1 MKITKYIAFAIIL
14 TACIGCVDC
23 GIESST
29 YNTFYG
35 TKAWDLVKAIGSGD
49 TVRMEEILNKD
60 SSLINYCDS
69 NGMSILMHVVFD
81 QTRVRFPYTLIN
93 ESSYGGDPENN
104 PENKIVF
111 CYLLNKGADV
121 NIKSKNGGTALT
133 IACAKR
139 KGDADYVKLLLE
151 HGAKIDVEELSSA
164 TGHIHGPYTPLMYA
178 VQSERKDYINL
189 LISHGADIEYSN
201 NVGSRALSEAM
212 WLRDKEQGYSMVLY
226 LLSLG
231 ADYTTPYC
239 KYWRTI
245 NNDRISNNDKISFVE
260 NLRYQMNR
268 LGSREH
274 KQKMEIVDFLRKN
287 GIYYK
292 KVPIPEEIVEF
303 AKRDYPDSWQEY
315 LDKY

>member
-1 MKITKYIAFAIIL
+1 MKITKYIVFAIIL

-111 CYLLNKGADV
+111 CY
-121 NIKSKNGGTALT
+121 
-133 IACAKR
+133 
-139 KGDADYVKLLLE
+139 
-151 HGAKIDVEELSSA
+151 
-164 TGHIHGPYTPLMYA
+164 P
-178 VQSERKDYINL
+178 
-189 LISHGADIEYSN
+189 
-201 NVGSRALSEAM
+201 
-212 WLRDKEQGYSMVLY
+212 
-226 LLSLG
+226 
-231 ADYTTPYC
+231 
-239 KYWRTI
+239 
-245 NNDRISNNDKISFVE
+245 
-260 NLRYQMNR
+260 
-268 LGSREH
+268 
-274 KQKMEIVDFLRKN
+274 
-287 GIYYK
+287 
-292 KVPIPEEIVEF
+292 
-303 AKRDYPDSWQEY
+303 
-315 LDKY
+315 